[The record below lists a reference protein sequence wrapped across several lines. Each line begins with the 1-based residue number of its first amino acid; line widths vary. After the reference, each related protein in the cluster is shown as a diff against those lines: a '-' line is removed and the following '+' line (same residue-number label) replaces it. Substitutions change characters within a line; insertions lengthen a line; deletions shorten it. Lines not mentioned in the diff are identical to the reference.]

1 MSEYS
6 YIQMSE
12 KERETLER
20 AKVQEFGEGQRIS
33 VGAYVRL
40 LAEQVLE
47 EGEAD
52 SSEETA

>member
-12 KERETLER
+12 EERATLER
-20 AKVQEFGEGQRIS
+20 AKVQEFGEGRRIS
-33 VGAYVRL
+33 IGAYVRL
-40 LAEQVLE
+40 LAEEVLE
-47 EGEAD
+47 EGEGD